1 VRLIKF
7 ILFLFLFFSY
17 VFCCLFCT
25 FLQKTSRLR
34 LISKITSFFSSLLL
48 KVFGVHIKIK
58 GNLGSK
64 KLKLVISNH
73 VSYLD
78 ILIIAKLVPSIF
90 VTSTDV
96 ENEFFTGF
104 LSKIGGSIFVNR
116 RTLSKKL
123 YREILEITKVIVHS
137 CPVCL
142 FPEATSSDGKT
153 VLPFKSTFFEVAK
166 KVSICV
172 QPVCLKYSDSRVCY
186 YGDMKFF
193 SHFWKLLKIKRI
205 DVQIFILEHVS
216 NIENTR
222 HEMCNIAHS
231 RILKAFNGEETCK
244 DSQKFITD
252 NWNLK
257 IS

>member
-1 VRLIKF
+1 VRLTKF
-7 ILFLFLFFSY
+7 FLFLFLFFSY
-17 VFCCLFCT
+17 TLCCFSCI
-25 FLQKTSRLR
+25 FLEKTSRLR

-48 KVFGVHIKIK
+48 KVLGVHIKVR
-58 GNLGSK
+58 GNLSSK
-64 KLKLVISNH
+64 KLKLIVSNH

-78 ILIIAKLVPSIF
+78 ILIIAKLIPSIF

-104 LSKIGGSIFVNR
+104 LSKIGGSIFINR
-116 RTLSKKL
+116 RLLKRIH
-123 YREILEITKVIVHS
+123 REILEIAKVIVHS

-166 KVSICV
+166 KVSIHV

-193 SHFWKLLKIKRI
+193 NHFWKLLKIKRI
-205 DVQIFILEHVS
+205 DVQIFILEYVS

-222 HEMCNIAHS
+222 HEMSNIAHS

-244 DSQKFITD
+244 DFQRFIAG
-252 NWNLK
+252 NWNLRTF
-257 IS
+257 